1 MFSNQY
7 LATVRD
13 ESQQITKRIVYASS
27 QSKAAAQLQR
37 EKYASSR
44 LRMRENPFWA
54 ALKKGKIEIGNPAS
68 KRELATFSNNLALM
82 VQTKVNTANAFQIL
96 ADSTPKERFRR
107 VIMEARKR
115 IMDGESISQGFAN
128 FPKSSMGSTLPLCRR
143 AKHRASYP
151 SRCASGP
158 KR

>member
-7 LATVRD
+7 LVTVRD

-27 QSKAAAQLQR
+27 QSKAAAQLQK
-37 EKYASSR
+37 EKYRPISIE
-44 LRMRENPFWA
+44 MRGNPFWA

-82 VQTKVNTANAFQIL
+82 MQTKVNTANAFQIL

-128 FPKSSMGSTLPLCRR
+128 
-143 AKHRASYP
+143 YP
-151 SRCASGP
+151 EVFDGVYVAIDRKTVVHG
-158 KR
+158 KRV

>member
-1 MFSNQY
+1 MFTNQY

-13 ESQQITKRIVYASS
+13 ESQQLTKRIVYASS
-27 QSKAAAQLQR
+27 QSKAAAQLQKA
-37 EKYASSR
+37 KYR
-44 LRMRENPFWA
+44 LISIEMRENPFWV

-107 VIMEARKR
+107 VILEARKR
-115 IMDGESISQGFAN
+115 VMDGESISQSFTN
-128 FPKSSMGSTLPLCRR
+128 FPEVFDDVYVGYRFLWSTQ
-143 AKHRASYP
+143 P
-151 SRCASGP
+151 SQHQPYTHHGI
-158 KR
+158 